1 VLLNTEYGGVLFF
14 SKFIDVQFLVK
25 IRLYDMD
32 AVSSMFNEIMKS
44 YQVDGD
50 GLAVIAESGMLS
62 NMLNNFKNY
71 ELFLGDRNKQFN
83 SKKFIK
89 KISKGSNVVFGVT
102 NDVEL
107 RKIFYYAHLAAC
119 CELFNGWVFPLNTI
133 NRDSMRALIDHAL
146 YQFKNAPIGKLNEF
160 QSKIHKSDV
169 VRTIQVLRMMGLLTS
184 NSESQR
190 QLSFAA
196 GNAER
201 ELDGVHMLPVIRH
214 QKNAVDNSNIIEFS
228 KHVNRPE
235 KVVLIDNAPA
245 FKELY
250 DSLNQDHSDWVL
262 ALNEDADSAIRKTS
276 ELISDNKIKPCN
288 MIAGIRIDHEI
299 IPDVA
304 CFFKQL
310 VPVIDSVADLII
322 SVGAGHTLEEF
333 EGRIN
338 LMSAMF
344 DYLKKQGMEPVKIIL
359 HGSGSAEA
367 QRASPLFGNGPTT
380 TYEILYCKIKK
391 KKLL

>member
-1 VLLNTEYGGVLFF
+1 MNV
-14 SKFIDVQFLVK
+14 
-25 IRLYDMD
+25 
-32 AVSSMFNEIMKS
+32 VSNMFDEIMNS

-50 GLAVIAESGMLS
+50 GLAVIAESGML
-62 NMLNNFKNY
+62 NNILIDFKNY
-71 ELFLGDRNKQFN
+71 KFFLKERKKEFN

-89 KISKGSNVVFGVT
+89 KISRGSNVIYGVT
-102 NDVEL
+102 NDAEL
-107 RKIFYYAHLAAC
+107 RNILYYAHLAAC
-119 CELFNGWVFPLNTI
+119 CELFNGWVIPLNTV
-133 NRDSMRALIDHAL
+133 NRDTMRAFIDHAL
-146 YQFKNAPIGKLNEF
+146 HQFKNAPVSKLNEF
-160 QSKIHKSDV
+160 QSRIHKSDV
-169 VRTIQVLRMMGLLTS
+169 VRTIQILRMMGLLAS
-184 NSESQR
+184 NSAAQR

-201 ELDGVHMLPVIRH
+201 ELDGVHMLPEIRH
-214 QKNAVDNSNIIEFS
+214 QKNLVDNSNIIEFS
-228 KHVNRPE
+228 KLINRPE

-250 DSLNQDHSDWVL
+250 DSLNHDHSDWVL
-262 ALNEDADSAIRKTS
+262 ALNEDADCAIQKMS
-276 ELISDNKIKPCN
+276 SMIANNKMKPCN

-304 CFFKQL
+304 YFFKQL

-344 DYLKKQGMEPVKIIL
+344 GYLKMQGMEPVKIVL
-359 HGSGSAEA
+359 HGSGNAEE
-367 QRASPLFGNGPTT
+367 QRNNPLFGSGPTT